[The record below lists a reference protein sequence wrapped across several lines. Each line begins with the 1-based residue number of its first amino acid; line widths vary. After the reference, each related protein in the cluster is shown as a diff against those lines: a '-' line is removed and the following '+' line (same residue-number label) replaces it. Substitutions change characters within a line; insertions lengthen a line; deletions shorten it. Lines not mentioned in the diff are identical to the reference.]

1 MPVFGK
7 CGQCGKSLDQGKKTC
22 GASFAVCNKCKMLI
36 HPHCMGEHRL
46 MHNRQ
51 DNIAKNATNN
61 DFDSVF
67 SKSFDL
73 IKEKL
78 GKSKT

>member
-1 MPVFGK
+1 MFGK
-7 CGQCGKSLDQGKKTC
+7 CAQCGRSLDEGKKTC
-22 GASFAVCNKCKMLI
+22 GASFAICKKCKMLI

-51 DNIAKNATNN
+51 DMIAKYATKNEY
-61 DFDSVF
+61 DSVF
-67 SKSFDL
+67 SRTIAF

-78 GKSKT
+78 SKSKS

>member
-1 MPVFGK
+1 MAVFGK

-51 DNIAKNATNN
+51 DNIAKYVTKD

-67 SKSFDL
+67 SKSFAS